1 MLKNS
6 SILYSMYDTC
16 AGTCIYIVPIAKG
29 WNGCVRNLKL
39 PALLRAMFYVFSKKK
54 FLNMYWILQF
64 WSLLNI
70 RIHDSS
76 IFCNVQ
82 MILKKTRGKFIKP
95 HRFWCESPITCSCIW
110 CTSSR
115 TFDINHWAKINQ
127 TWVKSLYEMIRLET
141 RGNIGGKIQGFW
153 ASKYSIIFKQYLN
166 WFQVESRRKSEG
178 NWNFEA

>member
-1 MLKNS
+1 MLYTCILGWHQMLKNS

-95 HRFWCESPITCSCIW
+95 HRFWCESPITYVVVSNVLVVELLTL
-110 CTSSR
+110 TS
-115 TFDINHWAKINQ
+115 
-127 TWVKSLYEMIRLET
+127 VKCCYPRFFCL
-141 RGNIGGKIQGFW
+141 
-153 ASKYSIIFKQYLN
+153 
-166 WFQVESRRKSEG
+166 
-178 NWNFEA
+178 